1 MTGLVQRVNMFPNPR
16 FNPEGYRYGAWGT
29 DYAKCMSDGVL
40 SMSPSLNDGSFVEI
54 AVKGL
59 TAGEEYVF
67 SVKPVGGTTGISLSF
82 WTKHDGENADY
93 WAELVGDRFVGR
105 MIASGDKIE
114 RLVFNHGQWTE
125 PLIELA
131 STYDAAVSGG
141 GFGSS
146 PGTPCRDRNGI
157 RRAGG
162 AR

>member
-40 SMSPSLNDGSFVEI
+40 SMSTSLNDGSFVEI

-67 SVKPVGGTTGISLSF
+67 SAKPVDGTTGISLAF
-82 WTKHDGENADY
+82 WTMHDGEDADY
-93 WAELVGDRFVGR
+93 LAKLVGDRFVGR

-131 STYDAAVSGG
+131 STYDESFPYFDYSTMPDPRGG
-141 GFGSS
+141 GYSS
-146 PGTPCRDRNGI
+146 
-157 RRAGG
+157 
-162 AR
+162 